1 MRGFAK
7 RNAQVNLLLVPGTGK
22 RRLVRILVRS
32 NFGLAPKLA
41 GSPSRIRAA
50 ARTNICDKPCSSIWR
65 PLRCKTICC
74 GICQRRTRTAAPQTQ
89 QIQSS
94 RIQSS
99 LLAGLH
105 SNSRK
110 LRSKPD
116 PDLLTILRSRTGL
129 MPKVGWELYF
139 GIPTEF
145 ESRFLLPF
153 GINGSWPI
161 TSAEEIS

>member
-74 GICQRRTRTAAPQTQ
+74 GICQRRTRTAAP
-89 QIQSS
+89 
-94 RIQSS
+94 
-99 LLAGLH
+99 
-105 SNSRK
+105 RK